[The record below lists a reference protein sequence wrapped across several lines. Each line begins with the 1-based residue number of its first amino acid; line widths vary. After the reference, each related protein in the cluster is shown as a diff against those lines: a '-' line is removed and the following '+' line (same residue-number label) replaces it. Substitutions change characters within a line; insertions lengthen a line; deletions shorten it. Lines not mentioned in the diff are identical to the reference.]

1 MSTPE
6 SEAELLQL
14 LQLLEDSRS
23 TSYVAIGA
31 LTVLVFDHLLTL
43 REEESQGHKWNV
55 AKGLYLWNR
64 YFSLAALS
72 FDAFCAWYFPEN
84 LPRNDR
90 PTSLRPPDRIGSS
103 KPFIFNEHVNIE
115 FQSCQAFLQVQ
126 GLAATIIVATVDVV
140 LLLRVY
146 VLYGNSKKMLM
157 FLIPLVLC
165 EVIPMAIISI
175 FSDLPLKTFAR
186 FDGLHG
192 CYALSV
198 PRFLTFYTIP
208 ALAVSSI
215 MFVLTLYKCGFAI
228 IRTGIVSEMPVI
240 RLFAR
245 DGIIWF
251 IAVLLITSTDIIIW
265 AAGRPT
271 LAEVNIAMSCA
282 LYSIIASRVLLNIKT
297 TLTKTANLTTASSW
311 RNEETELQFM
321 GTAGTRE
328 TF

>member
-1 MSTPE
+1 MWLS
-6 SEAELLQL
+6 
-14 LQLLEDSRS
+14 
-23 TSYVAIGA
+23 
-31 LTVLVFDHLLTL
+31 
-43 REEESQGHKWNV
+43 KWNA
-55 AKGLYLWNR
+55 AKCLYLWNR
-64 YFSLAALS
+64 YFSLFALS
-72 FDAFCAWYFPEN
+72 FDAFFYVHSTASNNTCE
-84 LPRNDR
+84 
-90 PTSLRPPDRIGSS
+90 
-103 KPFIFNEHVNIE
+103 
-115 FQSCQAFLQVQ
+115 AFLQVQ
-126 GLAATIIVATVDVV
+126 GLAATIIVGTVDFV

-146 VLYGNSKKMLM
+146 VLYENSKKMLF

-165 EVIPMAIISI
+165 EVIPMAVISI
-175 FSDLPLKTFAR
+175 LSDLPLKTFAR
-186 FDGLHG
+186 FDGLFG

-215 MFVLTLYKCGFAI
+215 MFGLTLYKCGFAI
-228 IRTGIVSEMPVI
+228 TKTGIVSEMPVI

-297 TLTKTANLTTASSW
+297 TLSKTDNLTTMTLQT
-311 RNEETELQFM
+311 RDTELYFM
-321 GTAGTRE
+321 GAIRTDITGHDTL
-328 TF
+328 